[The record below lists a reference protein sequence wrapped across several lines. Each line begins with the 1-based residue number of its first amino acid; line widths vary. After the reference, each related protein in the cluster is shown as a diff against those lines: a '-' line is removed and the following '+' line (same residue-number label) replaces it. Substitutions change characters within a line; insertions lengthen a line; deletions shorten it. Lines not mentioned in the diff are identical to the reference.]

1 MSNNEDP
8 DFIYG
13 CGHSCVFRFPKVG
26 GMATNGGCKCVPH
39 SMTPDEAVKLR
50 KKIRDLVNYAAV
62 LRLEHK
68 QNQKSLSSPY
78 NHDPF
83 EIVLGC

>member
-26 GMATNGGCKCVPH
+26 GMATNGGCKCVTH
-39 SMTPDEAVKLR
+39 SMTPNEAAKLR

-68 QNQKSLSSPY
+68 QNQKSLPSPY
-78 NHDPF
+78 SHDPF

>member
-26 GMATNGGCKCVPH
+26 GMATNGGCKCVTH
-39 SMTPDEAVKLR
+39 SMTPNEAAKLR
-50 KKIRDLVNYAAV
+50 KKIRDLVNYAAD

-68 QNQKSLSSPY
+68 QNQKSLPSPY
-78 NHDPF
+78 SHDPF

>member
-1 MSNNEDP
+1 MNNEDP

-26 GMATNGGCKCVPH
+26 GVATNGGCKCVTNN
-39 SMTPDEAVKLR
+39 MTPNEVVKLR
-50 KKIRDLVNYAAV
+50 KKIRDLVNYAAA
-62 LRLEHK
+62 LRAEHK
-68 QNQKSLSSPY
+68 ERQEALRPKKR
-78 NHDPF
+78 DPN

>member
-1 MSNNEDP
+1 VSNNEDP

-26 GMATNGGCKCVPH
+26 GMATNGGCKCVTH
-39 SMTPDEAVKLR
+39 SMTPNEAAKLR

-68 QNQKSLSSPY
+68 QNQKSLPSPY
-78 NHDPF
+78 SHDPF

>member
-1 MSNNEDP
+1 MKDPNE
-8 DFIYG
+8 
-13 CGHSCVFRFPKVG
+13 
-26 GMATNGGCKCVPH
+26 A
-39 SMTPDEAVKLR
+39 AKLR

-68 QNQKSLSSPY
+68 QNQKSLPSPY
-78 NHDPF
+78 SHDPF

>member
-1 MSNNEDP
+1 MNNNEDP

-26 GMATNGGCKCVPH
+26 GMATNGGCKCVTH
-39 SMTPDEAVKLR
+39 KMTPKEAAELR
-50 KKIRDLVNYAAV
+50 KKIRDLVNYAAM
-62 LRLEHK
+62 LRAEHK
-68 QNQKSLSSPY
+68 ERQKMHPPY

>member
-1 MSNNEDP
+1 MSKEEP

-13 CGHSCVFRFPKVG
+13 CGHSCVFRFPKIG
-26 GMATNGGCKCVPH
+26 GVATNGGCRCINH
-39 SMTPDEAVKLR
+39 NMTPTEVVELR

-68 QNQKSLSSPY
+68 QRQNVSQPQNQKR
-78 NHDPF
+78 DPK
-83 EIVLGC
+83 

>member
-1 MSNNEDP
+1 MNKEEP

-26 GMATNGGCKCVPH
+26 GVATNGSCHCVPANM
-39 SMTPDEAVKLR
+39 SPMERVGLR
-50 KKIRDLVNYAAV
+50 KKIRDLVNYAAI

-68 QNQKSLSSPY
+68 QRQKIYESSPP
-78 NHDPF
+78 DPN
-83 EIVLGC
+83 EIILGC